1 MEQTYMAKA
10 ITDIL
15 PDLQRYALKLTVNR
29 VSADDLVQDSILKA
43 LDNADKY
50 VRQENFKGWMYTIMY
65 NIFVNNYR
73 RSQHEIL
80 LFDSDFT
87 DHICQTK
94 LAREEWMVNAH
105 DREFIYRVISNLPE
119 KIKKPFVLYAIG
131 LKYTEIA
138 ERLRLPM
145 GTIKSRLHFARKKLQ
160 DDLREFS

>member
-1 MEQTYMAKA
+1 MEQTYMTKA
-10 ITDIL
+10 IIEIH
-15 PDLQRYALKLTVNR
+15 PDLQRFAFKLTANR

-43 LDNADKY
+43 LNNADRY

-73 RSQHEIL
+73 RSQREIL
-80 LFDSDFT
+80 FFDSDFT
-87 DHICQTK
+87 DYINQ
-94 LAREEWMVNAH
+94 AQIVQEELIGNAY
-105 DREFIYRVISNLPE
+105 DRELMYKMINNLPE
-119 KIKKPFVLYAIG
+119 KMKKPFVLSVIG